1 MQNPDTKK
9 YRGHEMI
16 GDASMQIID
25 EIRRNTEKE
34 YKAKPIEPDSHIWKK
49 RETMTTELGNTTEPC
64 FEGSRDDR
72 SHGHR
77 GRPFTKERSRSPA
90 RGDEAAEHDAV
101 EREAAWR
108 NAGHKLDTERAQQQQ
123 NEMSE

>member
-1 MQNPDTKK
+1 
-9 YRGHEMI
+9 
-16 GDASMQIID
+16 MQIID

-49 RETMTTELGNTTEPC
+49 RESMTTELGNTTEPC
-64 FEGSRDDR
+64 FQSFHDDR
-72 SHGHR
+72 SHGQR
-77 GRPFTKERSRSPA
+77 GRQFNEERSRSPTRDA
-90 RGDEAAEHDAV
+90 GDAAGSDATGDDT
-101 EREAAWR
+101 AWR